1 MLLNLQADPGHG
13 MGKSPEYLCQEY
25 EQFSGTARVLGVAL
39 NTGPA
44 DLQHIQHPDDVDHH
58 RVLE

>member
-1 MLLNLQADPGHG
+1 